1 LWWIVGVKRREE
13 GARRCETLFFVDE
26 DMKFDVKFQR
36 DDEGVKFDVEFERDE
51 GGTTGSR
58 DVM

>member
-1 LWWIVGVKRREE
+1 VKRREE